1 MWKHVEKTVYSG
13 NMEGEITEEAVK
25 GETAKEEITKEDIV
39 KEETVKEETITK
51 ETVKETVLP
60 NHDSTPTETTER
72 TMSPSAEE
80 YNELSSVERKKKVV
94 TLPSPKTTIIVER
107 KQLRGGDGRHIMYSF
122 SSPSISSGSFRSP
135 SSGMLVLEWDNTYSI
150 FTSKQVSLRL
160 SYTDSSGIYLSLRI
174 IS

>member
-25 GETAKEEITKEDIV
+25 GETAKEEAVKGETI
-39 KEETVKEETITK
+39 KEEITK
-51 ETVKETVLP
+51 ETIKETALP
-60 NHDSTPTETTER
+60 THDSTPTETTER
-72 TMSPSAEE
+72 TTSPSAEE
-80 YNELSSVERKKKVV
+80 FNGLSSVERKKKVV

-107 KQLRGGDGRHIMYSF
+107 KQLRGGDGRHTMYSF

>member
-25 GETAKEEITKEDIV
+25 GETAKEEA
-39 KEETVKEETITK
+39 VKEETIK
-51 ETVKETVLP
+51 ETALP
-60 NHDSTPTETTER
+60 THDSTPTETTER
-72 TMSPSAEE
+72 TTSPSAEE
-80 YNELSSVERKKKVV
+80 FNGLSSVERKKKVV

-107 KQLRGGDGRHIMYSF
+107 KQLRGGDGRHTMYSF

-174 IS
+174 IPRG

>member
-1 MWKHVEKTVYSG
+1 
-13 NMEGEITEEAVK
+13 MEGEITEEAVK
-25 GETAKEEITKEDIV
+25 GETAKEEAVKGETI
-39 KEETVKEETITK
+39 KEEITK
-51 ETVKETVLP
+51 ETVKETALP
-60 NHDSTPTETTER
+60 THDSTPETTER
-72 TMSPSAEE
+72 TTSPSAEE
-80 YNELSSVERKKKVV
+80 FNGLSSVERKKKVV

-107 KQLRGGDGRHIMYSF
+107 KQLRGGDGRHTMYSF